1 MTTASSISSLHEA
14 RRAFGRGI
22 RTALFSGGQRVS
34 GVADH
39 PTGEES
45 RTTQQDAPKRTDDHA

>member
-22 RTALFSGGQRVS
+22 RSALLSGGRR
-34 GVADH
+34 
-39 PTGEES
+39 P
-45 RTTQQDAPKRTDDHA
+45 DAPAGHAVEEKVHAAREEAHQRTDDHA